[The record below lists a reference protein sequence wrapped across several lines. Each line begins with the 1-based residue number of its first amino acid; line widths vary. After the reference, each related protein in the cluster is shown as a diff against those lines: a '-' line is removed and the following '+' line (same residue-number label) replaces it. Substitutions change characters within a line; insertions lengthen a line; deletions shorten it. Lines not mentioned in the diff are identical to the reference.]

1 MKKNLMTVITM
12 VLCLVNLI
20 LTAVVVF
27 AVVPEINNVN
37 SLIAKVSE
45 AIELDVKTGSDA
57 DGAST
62 VSIDNQSLYK
72 VNAGESMN
80 INLKDSADGSSHVAV
95 VKVTVTMNATSE
107 KYTNYGG
114 ENSGNY
120 DDVYK
125 SFIMQEISKYTME
138 DLKENKTLGQDEI
151 RDDLNSHFGDS
162 SFIIS
167 VDYPEIMY
175 Q

>member
-1 MKKNLMTVITM
+1 MNMKKNLMTVITM

-95 VKVTVTMNATSE
+95 VKVTVTMNATS
-107 KYTNYGG
+107 
-114 ENSGNY
+114 
-120 DDVYK
+120 
-125 SFIMQEISKYTME
+125 
-138 DLKENKTLGQDEI
+138 
-151 RDDLNSHFGDS
+151 
-162 SFIIS
+162 
-167 VDYPEIMY
+167 
-175 Q
+175 

>member
-1 MKKNLMTVITM
+1 
-12 VLCLVNLI
+12 
-20 LTAVVVF
+20 
-27 AVVPEINNVN
+27 
-37 SLIAKVSE
+37 
-45 AIELDVKTGSDA
+45 
-57 DGAST
+57 
-62 VSIDNQSLYK
+62 
-72 VNAGESMN
+72 
-80 INLKDSADGSSHVAV
+80 
-95 VKVTVTMNATSE
+95 MNATSE

-167 VDYPEIMY
+167 VEGFGRIIEELKVFNTEFVII
-175 Q
+175 